1 MSCKKTMVLWI
12 LLLLVLLAILLNI
25 REGFNPA
32 TERPSSTDESLRKSI
47 EAFAGT
53 TDYAIVENY
62 IMSIQS
68 FYDKV
73 YLPKKESPTPEQVK
87 AFVDSETL
95 QAGMKKD
102 VLTRAI
108 DYVFLSTTP
117 AVEPQSQ
124 SSGGLTDAKCPDG
137 SSPPISDF
145 KCPST
150 GARPTCPAGSALY
163 MVSGPGM
170 APQLKCVPSQL
181 VYDGAWTNG
190 EMTQNP
196 CRNSSDLAGRFI
208 PATGEPPLEMPKCI
222 ATTSTAGSTNAV
234 GSTGG
239 SSNILGATTPTPSTK
254 GKNIFGPTFA
264 GFGTAADPK
273 NSMDTSKTLEYPQLL
288 GGGDFKP
295 STRIDGVGIVA
306 PSLNST
312 TQGLPSS
319 KSLGTDENAKFFPH
333 SRTPGDMDL
342 IPDPYR
348 VSSTFTTSSYSS
360 KTEPVPF
367 LTDFSAFL
375 R

>member
-1 MSCKKTMVLWI
+1 MVLWI
-12 LLLLVLLAILLNI
+12 LLLLVLLAIVLNV

-32 TERPSSTDESLRKSI
+32 TERPSSTDESLRRTI
-47 EAFAGT
+47 QAFAGT

-73 YLPKKESPTPEQVK
+73 YLPRKETPTTEQVRS
-87 AFVDSETL
+87 FVDGETL
-95 QAGMKKD
+95 QAGMTKD

-108 DYVFLSTTP
+108 DYVFLSTAPQT
-117 AVEPQSQ
+117 QSQ
-124 SSGGLTDAKCPDG
+124 SQSDGGLTDAKCPDG
-137 SSPPISDF
+137 NAPPMTDF
-145 KCPST
+145 VCPST
-150 GARPTCPAGSALY
+150 GARPTCPSGSSLY
-163 MVSGPGM
+163 MVFSPGT
-170 APQLKCVPSQL
+170 APQLKCVPTQR
-181 VYDGAWTNG
+181 VYDGVWTDG
-190 EMTQNP
+190 ERTQNP
-196 CRNSSDLAGRFI
+196 CRSASDMAGRMV
-208 PATGEPPLEMPKCI
+208 PPTGEPAGGMPKCI
-222 ATTSTAGSTNAV
+222 ATSSTTGSTTTT

-239 SSNILGATTPTPSTK
+239 SSNILGATSPKPSTK

-264 GFGTAADPK
+264 GFGEGNADS
-273 NSMDTSKTLEYPQLL
+273 SMDTSKTLEYPQLL

-306 PSLNST
+306 PSLNSST
-312 TQGLPSS
+312 EGLPSS
-319 KSLGTDENAKFFPH
+319 KSLGSDENAKFFPH
-333 SRTPGDMDL
+333 SRSPGDMDL

-348 VSSTFTTSSYSS
+348 VSSTFTTRSYSS

>member
-12 LLLLVLLAILLNI
+12 LLLLALVAILINV

-32 TERPSSTDESLRKSI
+32 TERPSSTDQSLRKSI

-73 YLPKKESPTPEQVK
+73 YLPKKESPTTEQVK
-87 AFVDSETL
+87 AFVDKETL
-95 QAGMKKD
+95 QAGMTKD

-108 DYVFLSTTP
+108 DYVFLSTESKPEETPKTEATTP
-117 AVEPQSQ
+117 AGTTTP
-124 SSGGLTDAKCPDG
+124 GGT
-137 SSPPISDF
+137 I
-145 KCPST
+145 T
-150 GARPTCPAGSALY
+150 PAG
-163 MVSGPGM
+163 
-170 APQLKCVPSQL
+170 
-181 VYDGAWTNG
+181 T
-190 EMTQNP
+190 
-196 CRNSSDLAGRFI
+196 
-208 PATGEPPLEMPKCI
+208 
-222 ATTSTAGSTNAV
+222 
-234 GSTGG
+234 TGG

-264 GFGTAADPK
+264 GFGAGDAK
-273 NSMDTSKTLEYPQLL
+273 NSTDTSKTLEYPQLL
-288 GGGDFKP
+288 GGGIFKP

-306 PSLNST
+306 PSLNSGT
-312 TQGLPSS
+312 EGLPSS
-319 KSLGTDENAKFFPH
+319 KSLGTDENAKFFPN
-333 SRTPGDMDL
+333 SRSPGDMDL

-375 R
+375 K

>member
-1 MSCKKTMVLWI
+1 MVLWI
-12 LLLLVLLAILLNI
+12 LLLLALVAILINV

-32 TERPSSTDESLRKSI
+32 TERPSSTDQSLRKSI

-53 TDYAIVENY
+53 TDYTIVENY

-73 YLPKKESPTPEQVK
+73 YLPKKETPTSEQVK
-87 AFVDSETL
+87 AFVDGETL
-95 QAGMKKD
+95 QAGMTKD

-108 DYVFLSTTP
+108 DYVFLTT
-117 AVEPQSQ
+117 EPQPQAQTQ
-124 SSGGLTDAKCPDG
+124 SEGITDAKCPDG
-137 SSPPISDF
+137 NSPPITDF

-150 GARPTCPAGSALY
+150 GARPTCPTGSSLY
-163 MVSGPGM
+163 MVSGQGT

-181 VYDGAWTNG
+181 VYDGAWTDG
-190 EMTQNP
+190 ERTQNP
-196 CRNSSDLAGRFI
+196 CRSSSDLAGRFI
-208 PATGEPPLEMPKCI
+208 PASGEPLLEMPKCI
-222 ATTSTAGSTNAV
+222 ATSGSTNTT

-239 SSNILGATTPTPSTK
+239 SSNILGATTPAPSSK

-264 GFGTAADPK
+264 GFGTVADPK
-273 NSMDTSKTLEYPQLL
+273 NSTDTSKTLEYPQLL

-306 PSLNST
+306 PSLNSS